1 MKLVIKKHK
10 ISLSLFLILVGF
22 FFIPFNSGINIPFF
36 GEFSRESCVLFF
48 LASGLVTLFE
58 ILFKKKIYFPKS
70 HFLIHLIFLFIIWI
84 IVSFFVNFNDIQGYE
99 LKNTSGLKRFF
110 SQITSL
116 IISISFFIFYYNA
129 FRSESIW
136 TLLRLIRRAFLLGFA
151 FVSIYVLLETLI
163 VKLKFSFLQNLLY
176 LFDYFPFTD
185 VNLDLGLYRIS
196 GPTFEP
202 PSFAT
207 YLITVTPWMLSY
219 IITHKTILKYIPS
232 VLVLTFGLLSGSRA
246 GIFIITIQFI
256 VFFSC
261 FLNFKKYQTYL
272 IKLLF
277 FGGIAALL
285 IFAFKG
291 RTITNYIAEKATSFN
306 IEGDQHSISN
316 KSRFGIQY
324 ANYEVFKK
332 NPFFGVGFGQQSFE
346 AKKYYPRWSIK
357 DNWEFRLK
365 YLNDNHPSFVPGY
378 NLYIRLLAETGFIG
392 LIIFLAI
399 LILSITMCL
408 IAIYQKNK
416 NHLIYLIVLTSL
428 IGTGLNWLKV
438 DSFRDYIFWINLALL
453 IILTSSLSKSKILKN
468 IESQNL

>member
-136 TLLRLIRRAFLLGFA
+136 TLLKLIRKTFLIGFA
-151 FVSIYVLLETLI
+151 IVTVYVLLETLI
-163 VKLKFSFLQNLLY
+163 VKLKFNFLQNLLY
-176 LFDYFPFTD
+176 LFDYFPFTE
-185 VNLDLGLYRIS
+185 VKLDLGLYRIS
-196 GPTFEP
+196 GPSFEP

-207 YLITVTPWMLSY
+207 YLITITPWMLSY
-219 IITHKTILKYIPS
+219 IITHKIVLKYIPS
-232 VLVLTFGLLSGSRA
+232 VLVLIFAFLSGSRA

-256 VFFSC
+256 VFFTC
-261 FLNFKKYQTYL
+261 FINFKQYQIYL

-277 FGGIAALL
+277 FGGIITLC

-291 RTITNYIAEKATSFN
+291 RMITNYITEKATSFN
-306 IEGDQHSISN
+306 IDSDEHSISN

-324 ANYEVFKK
+324 ANYEVFKN

-346 AKKYYPRWSIK
+346 AKNYYPSWSTK
-357 DNWEFRLK
+357 DNWEFRFK

-408 IAIYQKNK
+408 IAIYKKDK
-416 NHLIYLIVLTSL
+416 NHLIYFIILTSL
-428 IGTGLNWLKV
+428 VGTGLNWLKV
-438 DSFRDYIFWINLALL
+438 DSFRDYVFWINLALL
-453 IILTSSLSKSKILKN
+453 IILTSGLSKSKISKKN
-468 IESQNL
+468 ES